1 MRLVRLEDWQ
11 REHGF
16 TIWNEARTERRMEGD
31 TAMTTT
37 AELLAAIEYADR
49 TIAQLLDRQPLDKRT
64 ERALS
69 RVGAALGGTY
79 FKATG
84 KPLEWWQGE
93 YVDKA
98 NGVNGIS
105 NT

>member
-1 MRLVRLEDWQ
+1 MTD
-11 REHGF
+11 
-16 TIWNEARTERRMEGD
+16 RTKS
-31 TAMTTT
+31 
-37 AELLAAIEYADR
+37 ELLATIEYADR

-64 ERALS
+64 TRALS

-79 FKATG
+79 YKATG